1 MKATTFKLFAT
12 IITLAAITIT
22 TTVPAQAQRRGG
34 EGGAEKREA
43 PKRSSRSEV
52 KTKSASKTYRQ
63 STPQRSD
70 RSVRSS
76 NRTTTSR
83 NSANVRSSNRKYN
96 DSRSSN
102 REVHRENSSNKNYKS
117 QKETTRS
124 SADVYRKDQPQ
135 RADQYRGREA
145 TRQPSRTYTNSRRSN
160 QGVANRRGTSRNSVS
175 DTRRSHNVDRNDKR
189 FTPNK
194 SYRGSS
200 RQWSSRN
207 RPKAMNYNH
216 RDRKYYSNYNYHKN
230 RHWDRRWEHYR
241 WNHNSWRDYYG
252 GYNPYSYRY
261 HKYYY
266 YNNHYGHVIRKFVY
280 RPTVFV
286 HNHNRYYCYDGH
298 FFRYH
303 RGIGYVLVNLPFGF
317 SFERLPYGYEQVHI
331 NGYLYF
337 RVGNLFFESSALGFS
352 LVHYPDRY
360 YAYNDDY
367 YNEGYGDD
375 YYYEPY

>member
-12 IITLAAITIT
+12 ILTLAAITII

-34 EGGAEKREA
+34 ERGTEKREA
-43 PKRSSRSEV
+43 PKRSSKSEV

-63 STPQRSD
+63 STPATSD
-70 RSVRSS
+70 RGVRSS
-76 NRTTTSR
+76 SRTTSSR
-83 NSANVRSSNRKYN
+83 NSANVRSSNNKYN
-96 DSRSSN
+96 DSRSVN
-102 REVHRENSSNKNYKS
+102 RDVQQKSSSNNSYKT
-117 QKETTRS
+117 QKSTTRAS
-124 SADVYRKDQPQ
+124 DNVYRKSEPQ
-135 RADQYRGREA
+135 RTNESRGREA
-145 TRQPSRTYTNSRRSN
+145 TRQPSRVYTDSKKSNPSVTNGRGSSRS
-160 QGVANRRGTSRNSVS
+160 SVT
-175 DTRRSHNVDRNDKR
+175 DTRRYYNVDRNDKR
-189 FTPNK
+189 FTPTK

-200 RQWSSRN
+200 TQWSSRN
-207 RPKAMNYNH
+207 RPKAMNYNYS
-216 RDRKYYSNYNYHKN
+216 DRKYYSNYNYHKN
-230 RHWDRRWEHYR
+230 RHWDNRWEHYH
-241 WNHNSWRDYYG
+241 WNHHSWRDYYG

-266 YNNHYGHVIRKFVY
+266 YNSHYGHVIRKFVY

-337 RVGNLFFESSALGFS
+337 RIGNLFFESTALGFS

-367 YNEGYGDD
+367 YSPGYVDE

>member
-12 IITLAAITIT
+12 IITLAAITII

-34 EGGAEKREA
+34 ERGTEKREA
-43 PKRSSRSEV
+43 PKRSSKSEV

-63 STPQRSD
+63 STPATSD
-70 RSVRSS
+70 RGVRSSSRTTSSRNSASVRSS
-76 NRTTTSR
+76 N
-83 NSANVRSSNRKYN
+83 NKYN
-96 DSRSSN
+96 DSRSAN
-102 REVHRENSSNKNYKS
+102 RDVQRKSSSNNSYKT
-117 QKETTRS
+117 QKSTTRTS
-124 SADVYRKDQPQ
+124 DNVYRKSEPQ
-135 RADQYRGREA
+135 RTNESRGREA
-145 TRQPSRTYTNSRRSN
+145 ARQPSRVYTDSKKSNPSVTNGRGSSRS
-160 QGVANRRGTSRNSVS
+160 SVT
-175 DTRRSHNVDRNDKR
+175 DTRRYYNVDRNDKR
-189 FTPNK
+189 FTPTK

-200 RQWSSRN
+200 TQWSSRN
-207 RPKAMNYNH
+207 RPKAMNYNYS
-216 RDRKYYSNYNYHKN
+216 DRKYYSNYNYHKN
-230 RHWDRRWEHYR
+230 RHWDNRWEHYH
-241 WNHNSWRDYYG
+241 WNHHSWRDYYG

-266 YNNHYGHVIRKFVY
+266 YNSHYGHVIRKFVY

-337 RVGNLFFESSALGFS
+337 RIGNLFFESTALGFS

-367 YNEGYGDD
+367 YSPGYVDE

>member
-12 IITLAAITIT
+12 IITLAAITII

-34 EGGAEKREA
+34 ERGTEKREA
-43 PKRSSRSEV
+43 PKRSSKSEV

-63 STPQRSD
+63 STPATSD
-70 RSVRSS
+70 RGVRSS
-76 NRTTTSR
+76 SRTTSSR
-83 NSANVRSSNRKYN
+83 NSANVRSSNNKYN
-96 DSRSSN
+96 DSRSAN
-102 REVHRENSSNKNYKS
+102 RDVQQKSSSNNSYKT
-117 QKETTRS
+117 QKSTTRTS
-124 SADVYRKDQPQ
+124 DNVYRKSEPQ
-135 RADQYRGREA
+135 RTNESRGREA
-145 TRQPSRTYTNSRRSN
+145 TRQPSRVYTDSKKSNPSVTNGRGSSRS
-160 QGVANRRGTSRNSVS
+160 SVT
-175 DTRRSHNVDRNDKR
+175 DTRRYYNVDRNDKR
-189 FTPNK
+189 FTPTK

-200 RQWSSRN
+200 TQWSSRN
-207 RPKAMNYNH
+207 RPKAMNYNYS
-216 RDRKYYSNYNYHKN
+216 DRKYYSNYNYHKN
-230 RHWDRRWEHYR
+230 RHWDNRWEHYH
-241 WNHNSWRDYYG
+241 WNHHSWRDYYG

-266 YNNHYGHVIRKFVY
+266 YNSHYGHVIRKFVY

-337 RVGNLFFESSALGFS
+337 RIGNLFFESTALGFS

-367 YNEGYGDD
+367 YSPGYVDE

>member
-22 TTVPAQAQRRGG
+22 TVPAQAQRRGG
-34 EGGAEKREA
+34 ERGTEKREA
-43 PKRSSRSEV
+43 PERSSRSEV
-52 KTKSASKTYRQ
+52 KTKSASKTYQQ
-63 STPQRSD
+63 STPTSSD
-70 RSVRSS
+70 RGVRSS
-76 NRTTTSR
+76 SKTTSSR
-83 NSANVRSSNRKYN
+83 SSANVRSSNNKYN
-96 DSRSSN
+96 DSRSAKPDVQRKSS
-102 REVHRENSSNKNYKS
+102 SSNNYKS
-117 QKETTRS
+117 QKSTS
-124 SADVYRKDQPQ
+124 SSSGSVYRPSQPQ
-135 RADQYRGREA
+135 RTDQPRGRDA
-145 TRQPSRTYTNSRRSN
+145 NRQPSRVYSNSKESSPA
-160 QGVANRRGTSRNSVS
+160 VASGRGTSRNSVS
-175 DTRRSHNVDRNDKR
+175 DTRRYYNVDRNDKR

-200 RQWSSRN
+200 EQWSSRN
-207 RPKAMNYNH
+207 RPKAMDYNH
-216 RDRKYYSNYNYHKN
+216 NDRKYYSNYNYYKN
-230 RHWDRRWEHYR
+230 NHWDRRWEHYH

-298 FFRYH
+298 FFRYY
-303 RGIGYVLVNLPFGF
+303 RGVGYVLVNLPFGF

-337 RVGNLFFESSALGFS
+337 RVGNLFFESSGLGFS

-360 YAYNDDY
+360 YAYNNDY
-367 YNEGYGDD
+367 YNQGYVDD